1 MADEKK
7 PDDHISGSEDHGVGD
22 VEDTVYKNEDEFEV
36 FKKNVDGVDF
46 RLVGWVRA
54 SVIFLKG
61 VLYCLVSSRSS

>member
-7 PDDHISGSEDHGVGD
+7 QDDHISGSEDHGVGD

-46 RLVGWVRA
+46 RLVGWIRA

-61 VLYCLVSSRSS
+61 LSCCTVLAQCS

>member
-7 PDDHISGSEDHGVGD
+7 QDDPITGSVDHEVGD
-22 VEDTVYKNEDEFEV
+22 VEDAVYKNEDEFEV

-46 RLVGWVRA
+46 RLVGWLRA

-61 VLYCLVSSRSS
+61 L